1 MEIVSTL
8 LILFVGFLFAGIML
22 DATRSKNSD

>member
-8 LILFVGFLFAGIML
+8 LILFVGFLFVGIML
-22 DATRSKNSD
+22 DAIRPKKSD